1 MTDYGLTDTEQRVMD
16 EIARGKTYQ
25 QVADELDFALS
36 SVHNY
41 AHRIGKKIPGPQDPL
56 RKMILAGN
64 GVDPQEVVR

>member
-1 MTDYGLTDTEQRVMD
+1 MNDYGLTETERRVMQQ
-16 EIARGKTYQ
+16 IALGKTYQ
-25 QVADELDFALS
+25 QVADELGFALS

-64 GVDPQEVVR
+64 GVDPEEIVS